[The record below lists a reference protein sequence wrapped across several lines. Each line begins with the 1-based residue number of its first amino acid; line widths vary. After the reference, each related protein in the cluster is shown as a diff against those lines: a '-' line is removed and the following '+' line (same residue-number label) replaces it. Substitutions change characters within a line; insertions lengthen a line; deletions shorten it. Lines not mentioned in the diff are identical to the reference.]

1 MGRLEL
7 SEGLSLVVLVP
18 QGPLGALGTLE
29 RALDPPTFLGLLRRA
44 ARTPLQAT
52 ALALPRLRLDL
63 ALDVVAMVHDMGKAT
78 DTLPTPG
85 PARDITAWAGWA
97 WHAVTSCAGGDVQ

>member
-7 SEGLSLVVLVP
+7 NGGLSLVVLVP
-18 QGPLGALGTLE
+18 RGPLGTLETLE

-44 ARTPLQAT
+44 ARTPLRAT

-63 ALDVVAMVHDMGKAT
+63 ALDVVALVHDMGKAT
-78 DTLPTPG
+78 DPPCPG
-85 PARDITAWAGWA
+85 T
-97 WHAVTSCAGGDVQ
+97 CL

>member
-7 SEGLSLVVLVP
+7 SGGLSLVVLVP
-18 QGPLGALGTLE
+18 LGPLEALGTLE
-29 RALDPPTFLGLLRRA
+29 RTLDPPTFLGLLRRA
-44 ARTPLQAT
+44 ARTPPQAT

-63 ALDVVAMVHDMGKAT
+63 ALDVVALVHDMGKAT
-78 DTLPTPG
+78 NPSAPG

-97 WHAVTSCAGGDVQ
+97 WGDVTPCAGGGVQ